1 MQALKAAVI
10 IMGLLIVAAFGLVVY
25 TLIGRMSG
33 MPAGGLGTVDLPLPE
48 GCTIAESHAE
58 EERLILRLE
67 GLAGRGCQ
75 QVLVFDLTSGEELG
89 RFRAVPAP

>member
-10 IMGLLIVAAFGLVVY
+10 VMGVLIVAAFGLVVY
-25 TLIGRMSG
+25 TLIGRLSDA
-33 MPAGGLGTVDLPLPE
+33 PAESLGTVDLPLPE
-48 GCTIAESHAE
+48 GCTIAESQAE
-58 EERLILRLE
+58 GERLILRLE